1 MKYFIATD
9 IHGSYSRAKK
19 IVEEFEKSA
28 ADKLV
33 LLGDLYY
40 HGPRN
45 PLPEEHAPM
54 KVCELF
60 NSVSDK
66 IVAVKGNCDAEI
78 DETISKFSFSP
89 VVQTTVGGKRVTFT
103 HGHYFNKDV
112 LPIGCD
118 LLVYGHFHV
127 NELVKRDGTTCVC
140 VASASLPK
148 NGCEPSYMVL
158 DDNGFVVRTFN
169 GDVVF
174 EESFR

>member
-9 IHGSYSRAKK
+9 IHGSYFFAKK
-19 IVEEFEKSA
+19 VVEEFERSG

-54 KVCELF
+54 KVAELF
-60 NSVSDK
+60 NSLSDK
-66 IVAVKGNCDAEI
+66 IIAIKGNCDAEI
-78 DETISKFSFSP
+78 DEMISTFPFSP
-89 VVQTTVGGKRVTFT
+89 AVHVNVGGERVTFT

-127 NELVKRDGTTCVC
+127 NELTERDGTTCVC

-148 NGCEPSYMVL
+148 NGCKPSYMLL
-158 DDNGFVVRTFN
+158 DEDGFVVRTLD
-169 GDVVF
+169 GDVIF
-174 EESFR
+174 EKSFS

>member
-9 IHGSYSRAKK
+9 IHGSYFWAQKVVDK
-19 IVEEFEKSA
+19 FEKSG

-45 PLPEEHAPM
+45 PLPEGHAPM
-54 KVCELF
+54 KTAELF
-60 NSVSDK
+60 NSLSDK
-66 IVAVKGNCDAEI
+66 IIAIKGNCDAEI
-78 DETISKFSFSP
+78 DETISAFPFSP
-89 VVQTTVGGKRVTFT
+89 AVHVNVGGKRVTFT

-118 LLVYGHFHV
+118 LLIYGHFHV
-127 NELVKRDGTTCVC
+127 DEMVERDGTACVC

-148 NGCEPSYMVL
+148 NNCKPSYMLLSDDGFKVL
-158 DDNGFVVRTFN
+158 TFDDE
-169 GDVVF
+169 VVF
-174 EESFR
+174 EKSF

>member
-9 IHGSYSRAKK
+9 IHGSYFFAKK
-19 IVEEFEKSA
+19 VVEEFEKSG

-54 KVCELF
+54 KVAELF
-60 NSVSDK
+60 NSLSDK
-66 IVAVKGNCDAEI
+66 IIAIKGNCDAEI
-78 DETISKFSFSP
+78 DEMISTFPFSP
-89 VVQTTVGGKRVTFT
+89 AVHVNVGGERVTFT

-118 LLVYGHFHV
+118 LLVRAFSR
-127 NELVKRDGTTCVC
+127 ERTDGTRRNDVRMRG
-140 VASASLPK
+140 VGVPSEERVQAVLYASGRRRIRRENP
-148 NGCEPSYMVL
+148 
-158 DDNGFVVRTFN
+158 
-169 GDVVF
+169 
-174 EESFR
+174 